1 MKQTLQMITDDDL
14 DYGNQYEKIFI
25 HQFFKKFNNSK
36 KNNL

>member
-25 HQFFKKFNNSK
+25 HQFLKI
-36 KNNL
+36 